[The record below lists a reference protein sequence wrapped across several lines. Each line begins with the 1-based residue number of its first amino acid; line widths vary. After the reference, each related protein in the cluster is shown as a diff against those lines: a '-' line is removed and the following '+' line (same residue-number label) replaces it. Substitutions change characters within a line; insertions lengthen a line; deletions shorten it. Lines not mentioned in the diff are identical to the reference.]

1 MMKATLGKEIGIK
14 VANKIG
20 VLRDVAKIVAE
31 KGVNIR
37 ALQGTVEGSDAL
49 LRLVTDDNLRA
60 TEALRAHRYHPFEE
74 TVVEM
79 EAPNRPGI
87 LESIATRLAMD
98 GIDIYHV
105 YATAGSGEA
114 TCRVV
119 LSCSD
124 NERAVMSMNR

>member
-1 MMKATLGKEIGIK
+1 MNATLGKEIGIR

-20 VLRDVAKIVAE
+20 VLRDVAKVVAE

-37 ALQGTVEGSDAL
+37 ALQGMVDDSHAM

-60 TEALRAHRYHPFEE
+60 TEALRTRHYHPYEE

-79 EAPNRPGI
+79 EVPNRPGI
-87 LESIATRLAMD
+87 LESIATKLAMD

-105 YATAGSGEA
+105 YATAGSGET
-114 TCRVV
+114 TCRVI